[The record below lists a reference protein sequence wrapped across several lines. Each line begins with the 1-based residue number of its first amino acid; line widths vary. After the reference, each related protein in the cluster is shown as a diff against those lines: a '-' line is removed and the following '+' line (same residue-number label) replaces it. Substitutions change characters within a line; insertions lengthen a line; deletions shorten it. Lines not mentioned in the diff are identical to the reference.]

1 MKTFKYLSIYTV
13 LATGVLVSSC
23 NEDVEKIDNK
33 IYVDGTTEVTS
44 VLILHFTGIHS
55 TTHRSGTHYDIRCRP
70 LVG

>member
-23 NEDVEKIDNK
+23 NEDVDKIDNK

-44 VLILHFTGIHS
+44 VLLDGEAETASYTYRHTFHNPPLRHS
-55 TTHRSGTHYDIRCRP
+55 
-70 LVG
+70 L

>member
-33 IYVDGTTEVTS
+33 IYVDGTTEVSDRKS
-44 VLILHFTGIHS
+44 V
-55 TTHRSGTHYDIRCRP
+55 
-70 LVG
+70 V